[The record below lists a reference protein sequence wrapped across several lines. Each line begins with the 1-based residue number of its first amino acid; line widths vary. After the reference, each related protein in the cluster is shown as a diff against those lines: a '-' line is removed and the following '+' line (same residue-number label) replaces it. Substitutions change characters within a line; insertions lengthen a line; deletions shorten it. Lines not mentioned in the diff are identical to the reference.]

1 MLATIV
7 AVLLVVSCG
16 GGSSQTAG
24 IDRGGIRTTSVGPI
38 DGFGSIVLNGERYD
52 VSAALITDNG
62 TVVTESELRVGQIVL
77 VDAELA
83 GSAATPVAKTVVY
96 ESNLKGPVT
105 SVDLQAGEFVA
116 LGQVVI
122 VSADTI
128 FGTGISPS
136 DLSGISP
143 GDVVEVSGL
152 SDSAGAIRA
161 TRIDLETGLYV
172 IQLTGMAT
180 INASGALSIGAQVV
194 DISGVMITDDF
205 PGGIIRDGDRV
216 RVIGAA
222 LGATN
227 EIIATEVAYRG
238 DILDA
243 EDGDG
248 GEVEGLVTNFVS
260 AQDFLVSGIAVST
273 DGQTQYSGGM
283 AADLADNVRIEV
295 EGVFD
300 SAGVLNASQVEFK
313 REGDALIEAT
323 VDTVDPADGLVTVFG
338 VEIATTAGTI
348 MSDERDKR
356 RPFTLNDL
364 AAGDFLKVSGSWNGN
379 RLIATQ
385 LERIAGEDKY
395 KLKGTISAAADPGFT
410 LLGKSVSTADGTTD
424 YEVNDVS
431 TSRAQFFLAIDA
443 CLATS
448 GGCRVEAGWQASG
461 GLLVA
466 DEVELD

>member
-1 MLATIV
+1 MLSTIV
-7 AVLLVVSCG
+7 AALLVVSCG

-62 TVVTESELRVGQIVL
+62 AVVTETELRVGQIVV

-83 GSAATPVAKTVVY
+83 GSAATPVAKTVSY

-116 LGQVVI
+116 LGQVVT

-136 DLSGISP
+136 GLSGISP

-152 SDSAGAIRA
+152 SDSTGGIRA
-161 TRIDLETGLYV
+161 TRVDRETGPYEL
-172 IQLTGMAT
+172 QL
-180 INASGALSIGAQVV
+180 SGIAMVQAGLNFSIGAQFV
-194 DISGVMITDDF
+194 DYASAMLTGFAGGVIS
-205 PGGIIRDGDRV
+205 DGDRV

-222 LGATN
+222 LGAAN

-243 EDGDG
+243 EAGDG

-283 AADLADNVRIEV
+283 PADLTDNVRIEV

-313 REGDALIEAT
+313 REGDALVEAT
-323 VDTVDPADGLVTVFG
+323 VDTVIPADGLVTVFG
-338 VEIATTAGTI
+338 VDIATTAMTV

-364 AAGDFLKVSGSWNGN
+364 APGDFLKVIGSWDGN
-379 RLIATQ
+379 RLIASQ
-385 LERIAGEDKY
+385 LERIAGEDKF
-395 KLKGTISAAADPGFT
+395 KLKGIISAAADPGFT
-410 LLGKSVSTADGTTD
+410 LLGKSVSTADGTTN

-431 TSRAQFFLAIDA
+431 ASRAQFFLAIDA
-443 CLATS
+443 CLPTS